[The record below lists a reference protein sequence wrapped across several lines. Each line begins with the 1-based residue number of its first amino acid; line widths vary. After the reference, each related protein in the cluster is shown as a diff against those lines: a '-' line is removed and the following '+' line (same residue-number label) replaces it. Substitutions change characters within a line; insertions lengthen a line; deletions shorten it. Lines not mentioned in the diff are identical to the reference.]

1 MRADLLQLA
10 AELAR
15 KETPFVLA
23 IVTSRRPASSAQPGD
38 MALVTAD
45 GEFHGWLGG
54 ACTRP
59 TVVREAQAALADG
72 KPRLLAL
79 APDAE
84 AAQRPGVLTFPM
96 TCHSGGSVEIYLE
109 PVLPAARLVLFGGS
123 PAARALARLG
133 HAMGYGITIVDADLA
148 SASGGPSSPMDET
161 PPSLRGAQ
169 RRSNLD
175 VAIATG
181 ASRPRDD
188 KNFLGGA
195 HGTAELPPRADLRA
209 SLDGGE
215 LGPSSAA
222 RPLYVVVATMGEGDE
237 EAITAALRLAPAYL
251 GVVASQRRFEAM
263 RQTLRARGVS
273 DEVLRAVKSP
283 AGLSIGA
290 RTPEEIALAVLAEIV
305 QLRRAA
311 AADAPAA
318 AAPEPAPAI
327 DPICGMTVTVA
338 GAKHRAEHAG
348 QTFYFCCA
356 GCRER
361 FLAEPARY
369 LSTEARA

>member
-45 GEFHGWLGG
+45 GELHGWLGG

-59 TVVREAQAALADG
+59 TVVREALLALADG

-84 AAQRPGVLTFPM
+84 AAKRPGVLAFPM

-133 HAMGYGITIVDADLA
+133 HAMGYSLTVVDADLA
-148 SASGGPSSPMDET
+148 SESEA
-161 PPSLRGAQ
+161 AQ
-169 RRSNLD
+169 
-175 VAIATG
+175 
-181 ASRPRDD
+181 
-188 KNFLGGA
+188 
-195 HGTAELPPRADLRA
+195 LPAGADLRA

-215 LGPSSAA
+215 LGASSAA

-237 EAITAALRLAPAYL
+237 EAIEAALRLAPAYL

-263 RQTLRARGVS
+263 RQTLRSRGLG
-273 DEVLRAVKSP
+273 DEALRAVKSP

-311 AADAPAA
+311 EREAAAGTTAAPA
-318 AAPEPAPAI
+318 EPATAI

-338 GAKHRAEHAG
+338 GARHRAEHAG

-361 FLAEPARY
+361 FLAEPTRY